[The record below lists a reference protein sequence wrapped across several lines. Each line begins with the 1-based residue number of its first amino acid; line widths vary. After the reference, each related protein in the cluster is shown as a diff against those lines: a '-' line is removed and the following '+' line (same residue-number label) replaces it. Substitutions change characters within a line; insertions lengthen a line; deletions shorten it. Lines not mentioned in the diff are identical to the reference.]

1 MDALAVAL
9 LLVRDQRLGGK
20 VYTSQAS
27 RSEAEHATDKEN
39 GQYDGDKKVTTD
51 RVAHMEAEVEQT
63 GGQQHSSVPTAV
75 DNSSSGRSSSRNSS
89 SKVPSSKQQHI
100 STTTLLNELV
110 EALAEVAAATEKDKQ
125 LMQQQDRSAEPVFL
139 DWSALGHKVL
149 HTVRNITSST
159 SNCTTVRMKTPVN
172 SHISSTDDVEM
183 PTISKIHEENNNNYS

>member
-1 MDALAVAL
+1 M
-9 LLVRDQRLGGK
+9 
-20 VYTSQAS
+20 
-27 RSEAEHATDKEN
+27 
-39 GQYDGDKKVTTD
+39 
-51 RVAHMEAEVEQT
+51 
-63 GGQQHSSVPTAV
+63 
-75 DNSSSGRSSSRNSS
+75 
-89 SKVPSSKQQHI
+89 
-100 STTTLLNELV
+100 NELV

>member
-20 VYTSQAS
+20 AFTSQAGHT
-27 RSEAEHATDKEN
+27 EAQHTVDTEN
-39 GQYDGDKKVTTD
+39 GQHDGDKKVTTD
-51 RVAHMEAEVEQT
+51 RVARMEAEVEQT
-63 GGQQHSSVPTAV
+63 GGQHHSTVPTAV
-75 DNSSSGRSSSRNSS
+75 YNSSSGRSSSRNSS

-149 HTVRNITSST
+149 HTVRNISSST
-159 SNCTTVRMKTPVN
+159 SNSTTVRTKTPVN
-172 SHISSTDDVEM
+172 NHISSTDDVEM
-183 PTISKIHEENNNNYS
+183 PTISKIHEDNNNNYS